1 MSEQILAVLITVVVG
16 GLITG
21 SVSIILKR
29 IDLKA
34 NQANAEVLKSTHEVA
49 AMVETLRGMEVL
61 LNNQRIESDR
71 KTKELEACRQELEDL
86 EILYNKQRERRDR
99 R

>member
-1 MSEQILAVLITVVVG
+1 MSEQILIVLITVVIG

-29 IDLKA
+29 IDYKA
-34 NQANAEVLKSTHEVA
+34 NLANAEVTKSTNEVA
-49 AMVETLRGMEVL
+49 AMVETVKGMEVL

-71 KTKELEACRQELEDL
+71 KTRELEACKQELEDL
-86 EILYNKQRERRDR
+86 EILFNKERERRGR
-99 R
+99 Q